1 MALRLTLKP
10 NERILINGCVVRNA
24 DRRQQIVIEN
34 HADIVREADLLQEDE
49 ERTPVKEVY
58 FFIQTAL
65 LEPSTRIKLVKIIQR
80 KLGALAPVFHDEMA
94 GHIFDAAAHVSASDF
109 YKAMRT
115 LRPLIEYEEKLFQM
129 IREKNTST
137 AAE

>member
-1 MALRLTLKP
+1 
-10 NERILINGCVVRNA
+10 
-24 DRRQQIVIEN
+24 
-34 HADIVREADLLQEDE
+34 
-49 ERTPVKEVY
+49 
-58 FFIQTAL
+58 
-65 LEPSTRIKLVKIIQR
+65 
-80 KLGALAPVFHDEMA
+80 MA

-129 IREKNTST
+129 IREKNTAT